1 MDFPKDLLYTM
12 EHEWVR
18 VDGKTGVVGITEFA
32 QSQLGDVVFI
42 ELPEVGLEL
51 IQGDTFGVVESVKT
65 VSDMYSPL
73 SGKVTKVNKDLESQ
87 PELVNAE
94 SYGVGWIIE
103 LELSDPKEKE
113 KLLSSDDY
121 AEQCKKE
128 E

>member
-32 QSQLGDVVFI
+32 QSQLGDVVFV
-42 ELPEVGLEL
+42 ELPEVGSEL
-51 IQGDTFGVVESVKT
+51 NQGDTFGVVESVKT

-73 SGKVTKVNKDLESQ
+73 SGKVTKVNKDLEFQ

-113 KLLSSDDY
+113 KLLSSDDH

>member
-51 IQGDTFGVVESVKT
+51 TKGDTFGVVESVKT

-103 LELSDPKEKE
+103 LELSDPKEKK

-121 AEQCKKE
+121 AKQCKKE

>member
-32 QSQLGDVVFI
+32 QSQLGDVVFV
-42 ELPEVGLEL
+42 ELPEVGSEL
-51 IQGDTFGVVESVKT
+51 NQGDTFGVVESVKT

-73 SGKVTKVNKDLESQ
+73 SGKVTKVNKDLESH
-87 PELVNAE
+87 PELVNAD

-103 LELSDPKEKE
+103 LELSDPKEKK

-121 AEQCKKE
+121 AKQCKKE

>member
-32 QSQLGDVVFI
+32 QSQLGDVVFV
-42 ELPEVGLEL
+42 ELPEVGSEL
-51 IQGDTFGVVESVKT
+51 NQGDTFGVVESVKT

-73 SGKVTKVNKDLESQ
+73 SGKVTKVNKDLEFQ

-103 LELSDPKEKE
+103 LELSDPKEKK

-121 AEQCKKE
+121 AKQCKKE